1 MTSKQARKQQSTN
14 DHCATDN
21 HSANTTSIANTIDL
35 LLCPLEALAKT
46 TLIMAMP
53 YIDTPRTEFADHTRL
68 SAGDL
73 DNFTENSIPSPSKD
87 GNDLLKQIKAMRGPS
102 LQTPRSRAPF
112 GNRRNVQKNE
122 FTPLLKSAATNRFMR
137 SAMYNQENA
146 TPLKTPAGLKAGY
159 SVDSPALPLNSSIIR
174 EEYTGSPMGPDD
186 GSRTPQAP
194 APSSSAMSTPV
205 ALMAKVGDGPLENR
219 GNLATLREQEAVCDT
234 EVDESDIC

>member
-1 MTSKQARKQQSTN
+1 
-14 DHCATDN
+14 
-21 HSANTTSIANTIDL
+21 
-35 LLCPLEALAKT
+35 
-46 TLIMAMP
+46 MP
-53 YIDTPRTEFADHTRL
+53 YIDTPRTDFGDHTRF

-73 DNFTENSIPSPSKD
+73 DNFTENSIPSPSKE

-137 SAMYNQENA
+137 SAVLYNQENT

-159 SVDSPALPLNSSIIR
+159 GMDSPALPLNSSIIR
-174 EEYTGSPMGPDD
+174 EEYTGSPVGPDD

-205 ALMAKVGDGPLENR
+205 ALMARGGDGPLENR
-219 GNLATLREQEAVCDT
+219 GNLATLREQEAVSVMMLSRNLMC
-234 EVDESDIC
+234 